1 MIGSKILFAYRKRLI
16 NVRLENYLEI
26 ISVFDIAF
34 LSHIAYTINTQKS
47 QKRGGVS
54 MATSS
59 ITHNFVVSNPNSVK
73 RFVAAIDE
81 ADRDRTPKQTLP
93 GRQLTNPKEILALM
107 SKRKKKS
114 CLINILPLIFGHI
127 WIKTN
132 RHISERKVFT
142 TYSPIFLVPKNPD
155 VEYFLLHNAIEFT
168 KKDQSITYLVFDA
181 EDCLHWLVIFHLQ

>member
-1 MIGSKILFAYRKRLI
+1 MEDRYYFAYGSNMNLEQMKYRCPAAEVVE

-26 ISVFDIAF
+26 ISVFDIVF
-34 LSHIAYTINTQKS
+34 LSHITYTINTQKS

-93 GRQLTNPKEILALM
+93 GRQLTNPQEILALM
-107 SKRKKKS
+107 SKRKRQ
-114 CLINILPLIFGHI
+114 H
-127 WIKTN
+127 
-132 RHISERKVFT
+132 V
-142 TYSPIFLVPKNPD
+142 
-155 VEYFLLHNAIEFT
+155 
-168 KKDQSITYLVFDA
+168 
-181 EDCLHWLVIFHLQ
+181 